1 MAFKITICDGD
12 ADKIVVAVLK
22 ELTKDLKS
30 QLKRRKRSEGCAVF
44 ELDQAADLIEIEKR
58 IVNFKLTLEY
68 FGELA

>member
-1 MAFKITICDGD
+1 MDFRLTICDDD

-44 ELDQAADLIEIEKR
+44 ELDQAADLIEINKR
-58 IVNFKLTLEY
+58 INAARIMIDY
-68 FGELA
+68 F